1 MSKKENQEE
10 FLKNL
15 LNKPSNPRC
24 PIRKTLEM
32 LSGKWRTHVIY
43 ELFKNE
49 SCRFADLKRAIP
61 KITNTMLTAALRDL
75 EENGIVSREQF
86 NEVPPHV
93 GYSLTEKGRGLLP
106 AFFELSKWSEK
117 YY

>member
-10 FLKNL
+10 FLKDL

-49 SCRFADLKRAIP
+49 S
-61 KITNTMLTAALRDL
+61 
-75 EENGIVSREQF
+75 
-86 NEVPPHV
+86 
-93 GYSLTEKGRGLLP
+93 
-106 AFFELSKWSEK
+106 
-117 YY
+117 

>member
-10 FLKNL
+10 FLKDL

-43 ELFKNE
+43 ELFKME
-49 SCRFADLKRAIP
+49 RKILLKQAVI
-61 KITNTMLTAALRDL
+61 
-75 EENGIVSREQF
+75 
-86 NEVPPHV
+86 
-93 GYSLTEKGRGLLP
+93 SLIIK
-106 AFFELSKWSEK
+106 
-117 YY
+117 